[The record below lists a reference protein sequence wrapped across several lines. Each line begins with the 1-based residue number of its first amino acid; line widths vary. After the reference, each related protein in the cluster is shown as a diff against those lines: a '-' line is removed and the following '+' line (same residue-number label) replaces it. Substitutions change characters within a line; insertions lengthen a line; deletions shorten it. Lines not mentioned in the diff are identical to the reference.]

1 MVESVEMIR
10 FFTSFRMTTTTNSP
24 IATQS
29 LKGGDIGEGKD
40 VKKDT
45 LWAG

>member
-1 MVESVEMIR
+1 MPLDSPP
-10 FFTSFRMTTTTNSP
+10 FYNYPLPFT
-24 IATQS
+24 
-29 LKGGDIGEGKD
+29 GGDIGEGKD